1 VGGRVSSLPSSVSLE
16 RDGGGGDNRRPSDP
30 RTLSLLT
37 LMTTALEHRV
47 SILRW
52 AVVTAAI
59 VSLVSLMTPRS
70 YTVSASF
77 VPQSRRSPSGV
88 SGLAAQLGISVPT
101 EPGQSPAFYADL
113 LKSRPI
119 LEAVAESRYALVVDR
134 DSVTGTLANVLKIDD
149 ETDVL
154 RRDAAVEELTR
165 AVSVGVTTRTG
176 VVSVDVKT
184 RYADLSVQIS
194 RRLLALLNSFNLETR
209 QSQAAAERHF
219 VEARL
224 QDAKQGLRQAEDALQ
239 AFLLRNRDFRN
250 APELSFQQ
258 DRLAREVAV
267 QQQVYATLAQ
277 AYEQARIE
285 EVRDTP
291 VITVLA
297 SPQLPAR
304 PDRRG
309 LIKKGFLALLIG
321 GVLGFLVAGWRE
333 YVRDARLDEPTTFD
347 RFSLLRR
354 DMREDL
360 RQPWRLVRRLVSPRS
375 TS

>member
-1 VGGRVSSLPSSVSLE
+1 LPTSVSLE
-16 RDGGGGDNRRPSDP
+16 RDEDSRDNRRSSDP
-30 RTLSLLT
+30 ATLSLLT

-52 AVVTAAI
+52 AVVTAAT
-59 VSLVSLMTPRS
+59 VSVVSLMTPRT
-70 YTVSASF
+70 YTVAASF
-77 VPQSRRSPSGV
+77 VPQGRRSPSGV

-101 EPGQSPAFYADL
+101 DPGQSPSFYADL

-119 LEAVAESRYALVVDR
+119 LEAVAESSYTLVAEGG
-134 DSVTGTLANVLKIDD
+134 DSVTGTLATVLKIDD
-149 ETDVL
+149 ETEIL
-154 RRDAAVEELTR
+154 KRDAAVEELTK
-165 AVSVGVTTRTG
+165 AVAVGVTPRTG

-184 RYADLSVQIS
+184 RYPNLSVQIS
-194 RRLLALLNSFNLETR
+194 RRLLDLLNSFNLGTR
-209 QSQAAAERHF
+209 QSQAAAERRF
-219 VEARL
+219 VEGRL
-224 QDAKQGLRQAEDALQ
+224 QDAKQALRQAEDALQ

-258 DRLAREVAV
+258 DRLAREVTV

-309 LIKKGFLALLIG
+309 LMKKGFLALLIG
-321 GVLGFLVAGWRE
+321 AVLGFLVAAWRE
-333 YVRDARLDEPTTFD
+333 YVRDARLDEPSVFD
-347 RFSLLRR
+347 RFSMLRR

-360 RQPWRLVRRLVSPRS
+360 RRPWRLVRRLVSPRS

>member
-1 VGGRVSSLPSSVSLE
+1 
-16 RDGGGGDNRRPSDP
+16 
-30 RTLSLLT
+30 
-37 LMTTALEHRV
+37 MTTALEHRI

-52 AVVTAAI
+52 AVATAAI
-59 VSLVSLMTPRS
+59 VSLVSLLMPRS

-101 EPGQSPAFYADL
+101 EPGQSPSFYADL

-119 LEAVAESRYALVVDR
+119 LEAVAESRYTLVVDG
-134 DSVTGTLANVLKIDD
+134 DSVTGALANVLKIDD
-149 ETDVL
+149 ETEVL
-154 RRDAAVEELTR
+154 KRDAAVEELTK
-165 AVSVGVTTRTG
+165 AVAVGVTTRTG

-184 RYADLSVQIS
+184 RYPSLSEQIS
-194 RRLLALLNSFNLETR
+194 RRLLDLLNSFNLQTR
-209 QSQAAAERHF
+209 QTQAAAERRF
-219 VEARL
+219 VEGRL
-224 QDAKQGLRQAEDALQ
+224 QDAKEGLRHAEDALQ

-321 GVLGFLVAGWRE
+321 GVLGFLVASWRE
-333 YVRDARLDEPTTFD
+333 YVRDARLDEPSVFD
-347 RFSLLRR
+347 RFAMLRR
-354 DMREDL
+354 DVRDDL

>member
-1 VGGRVSSLPSSVSLE
+1 MSSLPSSVSLE
-16 RDGGGGDNRRPSDP
+16 RDEGGRDERRSADP
-30 RTLSLLT
+30 GTLSLLT

-59 VSLVSLMTPRS
+59 VSLVSLMMPRS
-70 YTVSASF
+70 YTASASF

-101 EPGQSPAFYADL
+101 EPGQSPSFYADL

-119 LEAVAESRYALVVDR
+119 LEAVAESRYTLVVDG
-134 DSVTGTLANVLKIDD
+134 DSVTGTLANVLKIED
-149 ETDVL
+149 ETDDL
-154 RRDAAVEELTR
+154 KRDAAVEELTKEV
-165 AVSVGVTTRTG
+165 AVGVTTRTG

-184 RYADLSVQIS
+184 RYANLSVQIA
-194 RRLLALLNSFNLETR
+194 RRLLDLLNAFNLQTR
-209 QSQAAAERHF
+209 QSQAAAERRF
-219 VEARL
+219 VEGRL
-224 QDAKQGLRQAEDALQ
+224 QNAKEALRQAEDVLQ
-239 AFLLRNRDFRN
+239 AFLLRNRDFRT
-250 APELSFQQ
+250 APELSFQE
-258 DRLAREVAV
+258 DRLAREVTV

-309 LIKKGFLALLIG
+309 LIKKGFLALLVG
-321 GVLGFLVAGWRE
+321 GLLGFLVAGWRE
-333 YVRDARLDEPTTFD
+333 YMRDAGRDEPDAYD
-347 RFSLLRR
+347 RFSMLRS
-354 DMREDL
+354 DVREEL
-360 RQPWRLVRRLVSPRS
+360 RQPWRLLRRLVSPRS

>member
-1 VGGRVSSLPSSVSLE
+1 MSSLPSSVSRAPDE
-16 RDGGGGDNRRPSDP
+16 GRRDSRRPSDP
-30 RTLSLLT
+30 QALSLLGLVT
-37 LMTTALEHRV
+37 IAAQHRI

-52 AVVTAAI
+52 AVVTAAV
-59 VSLVSLMTPRS
+59 VSLVGLLRPRS
-70 YTVSASF
+70 YTVSSSF
-77 VPQSRRSPSGV
+77 VPQSRRAPSGV

-101 EPGQSPAFYADL
+101 DPGQSPSFYADL

-119 LEAVAESRYALVVDR
+119 LEAVAESRYTVVVDG
-134 DSVTGTLANVLKIDD
+134 DSVTGTLADILKIKD
-149 ETDVL
+149 ETEVL
-154 RRDAAVEELTR
+154 RRDAAVEELTK
-165 AVSVGVTTRTG
+165 AVAVGVTPRTG

-184 RYADLSVQIS
+184 RYPSLSVQIS
-194 RRLLALLNSFNLETR
+194 RRLLDLLNSFNLETR
-209 QSQAAAERHF
+209 QSQAAAERRF
-219 VEARL
+219 VEGRL
-224 QDAKQGLRQAEDALQ
+224 QNVKQSLRQAEDALQ

-250 APELSFQQ
+250 APDLSFQQ
-258 DRLAREVAV
+258 DRLLREVTV
-267 QQQVYATLAQ
+267 QQQVYATLSQ

-309 LIKKGFLALLIG
+309 LLKKGFLALFIG

-333 YVRDARLDEPTTFD
+333 YMRDAGHDEPDVFD

-354 DMREDL
+354 EMREDL
-360 RQPWRLVRRLVSPRS
+360 RRPWRFVRRFVSPRS